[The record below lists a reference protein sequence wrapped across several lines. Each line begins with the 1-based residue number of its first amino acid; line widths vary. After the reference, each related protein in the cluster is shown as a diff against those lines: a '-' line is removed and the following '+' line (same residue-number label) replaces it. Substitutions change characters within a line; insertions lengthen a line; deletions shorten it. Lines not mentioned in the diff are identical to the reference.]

1 MFKQLYLQQ
10 PRTGEQPKCPLTDE
24 WIKKQCHLQQQWMDL
39 DIVTLSQVS
48 QRKTN
53 IIWYY
58 IYVESKY
65 GTHELVYKIET
76 DSQT

>member
-1 MFKQLYLQQ
+1 MFIDRWMDKEIR
-10 PRTGEQPKCPLTDE
+10 PFAET
-24 WIKKQCHLQQQWMDL
+24 WMDL
-39 DIVTLSQVS
+39 ETVTISQVR

-58 IYVESKY
+58 IHVESKY
-65 GTHELVYKIET
+65 GTTELVYKTET

>member
-1 MFKQLYLQQ
+1 MSIDRWMDKEIRPFAE
-10 PRTGEQPKCPLTDE
+10 T
-24 WIKKQCHLQQQWMDL
+24 WMDL
-39 DIVTLSQVS
+39 ETVTLSQVS

-53 IIWYY
+53 IIWCY

-65 GTHELVYKIET
+65 GTIELVYKTET